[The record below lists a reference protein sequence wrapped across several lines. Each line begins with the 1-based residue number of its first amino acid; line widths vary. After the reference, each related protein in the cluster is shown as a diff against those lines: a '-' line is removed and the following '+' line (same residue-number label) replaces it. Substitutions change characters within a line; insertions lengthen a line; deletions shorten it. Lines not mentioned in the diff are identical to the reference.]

1 MKQNYFSPKMAAK
14 TTEEL
19 RTVMANQRDYQKEA
33 VLAATWEL
41 EKRGVNPFEEKQDD
55 ELTLEK
61 AAPAESSPQVREG
74 SGISTPLV
82 EDKPAPRRESHV
94 TTDPNA
100 PRLYPKWSLWVI
112 GALVLPFFASI
123 MMAMNIYSAR
133 KEAKHMYLAL
143 VLGIIPFLIIVLLP
157 FTAGTPSYIINIAA
171 TGVILHLSWDKLLG
185 ADFKHRLRSP
195 LIPIFLSAA
204 FVILMVWLLFSTNA
218 LSY

>member
-14 TTEEL
+14 STEEL

-33 VLAATWEL
+33 VLAVTWEL
-41 EKRGVNPFEEKQDD
+41 EKRGVNPLEEKPNG
-55 ELTLEK
+55 ESSLENTT
-61 AAPAESSPQVREG
+61 PVISSPQVREG
-74 SGISTPLV
+74 SDIPIPLA
-82 EDKPAPRRESHV
+82 EDRPPPRRESHV

-171 TGVILHLSWDKLLG
+171 TGLILHLGWDKLLG
-185 ADFKHRLRSP
+185 TDFKHRLRSP